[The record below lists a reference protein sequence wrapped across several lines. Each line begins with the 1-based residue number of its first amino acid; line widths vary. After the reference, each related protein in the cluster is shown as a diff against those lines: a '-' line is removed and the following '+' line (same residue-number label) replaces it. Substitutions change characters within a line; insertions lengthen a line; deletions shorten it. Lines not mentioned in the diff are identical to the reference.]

1 MSPRRLVFI
10 IIALLAGGATIFL
23 GRAWL
28 SAERNAHVVTA
39 KAPAQQPQQPT
50 KMVLVAKGDLHA
62 GQFLRPENLKWQPW
76 PEDGVASSYIV
87 SGQHQLE
94 DYVGAIV
101 RNGIGDG
108 EPITDARVVRPGDRG
123 FLAAVLRPGYRAVTV
138 PLTPSEA
145 LAGLVFPGDHV
156 DLLATMSL
164 TDPSDKEDSGGAPV
178 QHHASET
185 ILTDLRVLALDQRA
199 DDQKKDAEVAKTATL
214 EVTPKQ
220 AEVIAVVGDIGKLSL
235 SLRSLERDDAQL
247 ASEDS
252 GAPTYTFDSDATHLI
267 RPPMRH
273 VEKQRVMVVRGDK
286 ASETDFAGGA
296 AVGGSGGNGG
306 GGGGGTPKAAGR
318 PQAIN

>member
-1 MSPRRLVFI
+1 MSPRRLAFI

-28 SAERNAHVVTA
+28 AAERSAHVVTA
-39 KAPAQQPQQPT
+39 KAPAQQPQPT

-138 PLTPSEA
+138 ALTPSEA
-145 LAGLVFPGDHV
+145 LSGLVFPGDHV
-156 DLLATMSL
+156 DLLATMAL
-164 TDPSDKEDSGGAPV
+164 TDPSDKDDNGGAPV

-252 GAPTYTFDSDATHLI
+252 AAPTYTFDSDATHLI
-267 RPPMRH
+267 RPPMLH

-296 AVGGSGGNGG
+296 AVGNSGGNGG
-306 GGGGGTPKAAGR
+306 GGGGGAPKATGR
-318 PQAIN
+318 AQSIN